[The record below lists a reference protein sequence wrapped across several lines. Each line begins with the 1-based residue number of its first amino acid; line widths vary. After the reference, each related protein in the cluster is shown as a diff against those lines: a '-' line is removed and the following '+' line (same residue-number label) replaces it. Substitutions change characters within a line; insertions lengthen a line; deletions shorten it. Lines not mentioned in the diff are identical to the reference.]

1 MDFITIGEMLI
12 DFLPGQEEG
21 SYIRNAGGAPGNV
34 AISAARNGLKAGMYC
49 KVGNDD
55 FGKFLLDTLRENH
68 VTPLAPEMTDD
79 AVTTMAFVSL
89 NEYNDRSFTFARKP
103 GADMLLSKSEIK
115 DEDLKDCRLF
125 QAGSLTLSAG
135 PAVEAT
141 EYAMARAKEL
151 GCMVGFDINYRN
163 LIWKD
168 DKDACT
174 RKVLSVLKYVD
185 FLKLSD
191 EEIDMV
197 GGHDKVPDVMKE
209 YDIAVAVLTLG
220 GDGAE
225 VFYDGKSYVIPGFPA
240 KVADTTG
247 AGDAV
252 WGGFLSCVLNHG
264 VSSVDQLNAE
274 LLQEAV
280 RYGNVSGSL
289 SVQQKGAISS
299 LPTREQVEQFLAE
312 HKN

>member
-1 MDFITIGEMLI
+1 
-12 DFLPGQEEG
+12 
-21 SYIRNAGGAPGNV
+21 
-34 AISAARNGLKAGMYC
+34 
-49 KVGNDD
+49 
-55 FGKFLLDTLRENH
+55 
-68 VTPLAPEMTDD
+68 
-79 AVTTMAFVSL
+79 
-89 NEYNDRSFTFARKP
+89 
-103 GADMLLSKSEIK
+103 
-115 DEDLKDCRLF
+115 
-125 QAGSLTLSAG
+125 
-135 PAVEAT
+135 
-141 EYAMARAKEL
+141 MARAKEL

-225 VFYDGKSYVIPGFPA
+225 VFYDGKILCDSGFPGQSGGYHRSRRRVLGRLLILRPESRRIFRGSA
-240 KVADTTG
+240 ERG
-247 AGDAV
+247 AASGGSPV
-252 WGGFLSCVLNHG
+252 WQCERFPVRT
-264 VSSVDQLNAE
+264 AE
-274 LLQEAV
+274 G
-280 RYGNVSGSL
+280 R
-289 SVQQKGAISS
+289 ISS